1 MDRENPV
8 FHWLRFDL
16 ARFGRSMSLPKVKL
30 LLDPDKDIADLSAN
44 YVAPARASAPAPAPA
59 SAPALV
65 VDLVG
70 MPKGRWRFRW
80 RWLAIWVAQ
89 TRHKSGDR

>member
-30 LLDPDKDIADLSAN
+30 LLDPDKDIAELSAN
-44 YVAPARASAPAPAPA
+44 YVAPARASAPAP
-59 SAPALV
+59 APALV

-89 TRHKSGDR
+89 TRSPATGN

>member
-44 YVAPARASAPAPAPA
+44 YVAPAPARASAPAP
-59 SAPALV
+59 APALV

>member
-59 SAPALV
+59 LV

>member
-30 LLDPDKDIADLSAN
+30 LLDPDKDIAELSAN
-44 YVAPARASAPAPAPA
+44 YVAPARASAPAP
-59 SAPALV
+59 APALV